1 MELPVEGYPIGEEA
15 VRAWFQHRY
24 SREPS
29 AEEVGEIL
37 LAMTARDATPP
48 VEAPGP
54 DGGPASHRPKGR
66 T

>member
-15 VRAWFQHRY
+15 VRAWFQHRRG
-24 SREPS
+24 REPS
-29 AEEVGEIL
+29 AEELGEIL

-54 DGGPASHRPKGR
+54 GAAPDAR
-66 T
+66 TEGER